1 MAQVTVG
8 VLHPG
13 EMGASVGAAARR
25 CGAEVVW
32 ASAGRS
38 AATHARAAAAG
49 LRDVSTLQHL
59 VKASEVIV
67 SVCPPGV
74 AADVARAV
82 AGYRFSRV
90 YVDANAV
97 SPETA
102 RKVGATVEQGGATF
116 VDGGIIG
123 PPARSAGSTRLY
135 LSGPAAQQVA
145 ALFKAGPLDVIVL
158 EGSVGTASALKVA
171 FASYTKG
178 TAALLMAIRAFA
190 RAEGVESALL
200 KEWERTL
207 PGLPGQSEG
216 AVRGSA
222 RKAWRFVGEMEEIA
236 TAFKAA
242 GLPDGF
248 HRAAAEL
255 YRRLE
260 RYKDTDTP
268 PSLEEATAVIL
279 QLSQFEK
286 ERRPR

>member
-1 MAQVTVG
+1 MLQVTVG

-25 CGAEVVW
+25 GGAEVVW

-38 AATHARAAAAG
+38 GSTTARAAADG
-49 LRDVSTLQHL
+49 LRDVGTLQHL
-59 VKASEVIV
+59 VQASDIIL
-67 SVCPPGV
+67 SVCPPGA
-74 AADVARAV
+74 AADVAHAV
-82 AGYRFSRV
+82 ASCSFSRI

-102 RKVGATVEQGGATF
+102 REVEAIVERGGATF

-123 PPARSAGSTRLY
+123 PPARVAGSTRLY
-135 LSGPAAQQVA
+135 LSGPAAQPVA
-145 ALFKAGPLDVIVL
+145 ALFQAGPLEAIVL
-158 EGSVGTASALKVA
+158 EGAAGAASALKVA
-171 FASYTKG
+171 FAAYTKG
-178 TAALLMAIRAFA
+178 TMALLIAIRAFA
-190 RAEGVESALL
+190 RAEGVDAALV

-236 TAFKAA
+236 TAFKVA
-242 GLPDGF
+242 GLPEGF
-248 HRAAAEL
+248 HRAAADL

-260 RYKDTDTP
+260 RYKDTDTL
-268 PSLEEATAVIL
+268 PSLEEATAVIVP
-279 QLSQFEK
+279 LSLCKKK
-286 ERRPR
+286 ESF

>member
-13 EMGASVGAAARR
+13 EMGASVAAAARR
-25 CGAEVVW
+25 GGAEVVW
-32 ASAGRS
+32 ASQGRS
-38 AATHARAAAAG
+38 TATHARAVADD
-49 LRDVSTLQHL
+49 LQDVGTLQNL
-59 VKASEVIV
+59 VKTSDVIV

-82 AGYRFSRV
+82 ANCKFSRV

-102 RKVGATVEQGGATF
+102 RKIAAIIEQGGATF

-123 PPARSAGSTRLY
+123 PPARSAGSTRMY
-135 LSGPAAQQVA
+135 LSGPTARQVA
-145 ALFKAGPLDVIVL
+145 PLFQDGPLEVIVL
-158 EGSVGTASALKVA
+158 EGGAGAASALKVA
-171 FASYTKG
+171 FAAYTKG
-178 TAALLMAIRAFA
+178 TAALLLAIRAFA
-190 RAEGVESALL
+190 RTEGVETALV
-200 KEWERTL
+200 KEWELTL

-222 RKAWRFVGEMEEIA
+222 RKAWRFVGEMQEIA
-236 TAFKAA
+236 DAFKAA

-260 RYKDTDTP
+260 RYKDADQP

-279 QLSQFEK
+279 QLSQYDK
-286 ERRPR
+286 EGRPR

>member
-25 CGAEVVW
+25 GGAEVVW

-38 AATHARAAAAG
+38 AATHARAVADG
-49 LRDVSTLQHL
+49 LRDVGTLQNL
-59 VKASEVIV
+59 VTASEVIV

-102 RKVGATVEQGGATF
+102 RKVEAIIERGGATF
-116 VDGGIIG
+116 VDGGISG
-123 PPARSAGSTRLY
+123 PPARAAGSTRLY
-135 LSGPAAQQVA
+135 LSGPTAQQVA
-145 ALFKAGPLDVIVL
+145 PLFKDGLLEVIVL
-158 EGSVGTASALKVA
+158 ERGAGAASALKVA
-171 FASYTKG
+171 FAAYTKG
-178 TAALLMAIRAFA
+178 TAALLIAIRAFA
-190 RAEGVESALL
+190 RAEGVDAALVQ
-200 KEWERTL
+200 EWAHTL
-207 PGLPGQSEG
+207 PGLPGQCEG
-216 AVRGSA
+216 AVRASA
-222 RKAWRFVGEMEEIA
+222 RKAWRFVGEMEETA

-242 GLPDGF
+242 GLPDSF

-279 QLSQFEK
+279 QLSQGEK
-286 ERRPR
+286 ELRPC